1 MSLEQALDRNTEAM
15 IIMTRALNMVA
26 LPVAMGVKLTKAEV
40 KEAEVPKPVE
50 AVVAVTHPAASTATD
65 TTPEAPIESLPPAD
79 TTKNTA
85 LATKAIEYAEVAA
98 AIVATFK
105 TDRVKTI
112 DALARFNATKGPQLK
127 PEDYAAFLKVL
138 QA

>member
-1 MSLEQALDRNTEAM
+1 M

-26 LPVAMGVKLTKAEV
+26 LPVAMGVKLTKVVMDEGE
-40 KEAEVPKPVE
+40 EAEVPKPVE
-50 AVVAVTHPAASTATD
+50 ATINFSALAVTPD
-65 TTPEAPIESLPPAD
+65 TPPA
-79 TTKNTA
+79 TVSST
-85 LATKAIEYAEVAA
+85 IEYAEVAA

-127 PEDYAAFLKVL
+127 PENYAAFLKVL